1 MYYIG
6 IDVHSKK
13 CMTTIKGRTKDIL
26 KQTEFDNDVQG
37 INGFIRMI
45 RQEGYMPATA
55 VCESTRNYWI
65 VPHDMLEEAG
75 INTLLAHP
83 HNTKIITQTVY
94 KKRQGRLGEA
104 GRPVQA
110 GHGPGVV
117 RDEQG
122 TAGSAR
128 ADPHPP

>member
-45 RQEGYMPATA
+45 RQEGYVPATA
-55 VCESTRNYWI
+55 VCESTGNYWI
-65 VPHDMLEEAG
+65 VPHDML
-75 INTLLAHP
+75 
-83 HNTKIITQTVY
+83 
-94 KKRQGRLGEA
+94 RC
-104 GRPVQA
+104 
-110 GHGPGVV
+110 
-117 RDEQG
+117 D
-122 TAGSAR
+122 S
-128 ADPHPP
+128 